1 MWWDRIVSG
10 DQLVMPRPQVMDRG
24 VLLPD
29 GARIRTLQSG
39 PAAASA
45 EDTVV
50 LLHSAIGHAGQ
61 FRHQLVGLA
70 DAGLRVIAYDRRGF
84 GATVE
89 PDHTPAQYRAPTPVD
104 DLAELLDAEVP
115 AGRVHIV
122 GAAAGGR
129 VVVDFATAH
138 PHRVATVTLV
148 SSLAGLAETLYPR
161 GLDKLLPPEFLA
173 LPPYLR
179 ELGPVYRGEDPEG
192 VEEWIRVLAEVDH
205 RRRGPARGVSAR
217 TSGGVSELAALAAGR
232 SRLGTTECGHQPV
245 GVLLV
250 TGDADPYVT
259 PEAYARLASAIP
271 QASLTV
277 ITGAGHSPYWERPS
291 CFNEVLLACLE
302 VHHGSWKESLA

>member
-1 MWWDRIVSG
+1 
-10 DQLVMPRPQVMDRG
+10 MDRG
-24 VLLPD
+24 VLLAD
-29 GARIRTLQSG
+29 GARVRTLQSG
-39 PAAASA
+39 PGTAAA

-70 DAGLRVIAYDRRGF
+70 EAGLRVIAYDRRGF

-89 PDHTPAQYRAPTPVD
+89 PVHTSAGGCAPTPVD
-104 DLAELLDAEVP
+104 DLAELLGAEVP
-115 AGRVHIV
+115 AGRVHLV

-129 VVVDFATAH
+129 VVVDFATTH
-138 PHRVATVTLV
+138 PQRVATVTLV

-179 ELGPVYRGEDPEG
+179 ELGPVYRGEDPDG

-217 TSGGVSELAALAAGR
+217 TNGGVSELAALAAGR
-232 SRLGTTECGHQPV
+232 PPAEATGGGHRPV

-259 PEAYARLASAIP
+259 PEAYSRLASVIP

-291 CFNEVLLACLE
+291 CFNEVLLTRLDAR
-302 VHHGSWKESLA
+302 HGTRKEPLA